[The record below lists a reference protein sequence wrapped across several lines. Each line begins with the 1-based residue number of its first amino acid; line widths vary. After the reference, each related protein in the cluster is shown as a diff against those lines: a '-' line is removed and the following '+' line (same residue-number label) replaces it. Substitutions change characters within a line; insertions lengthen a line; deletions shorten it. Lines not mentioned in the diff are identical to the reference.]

1 MKIMNTTFYYLGACF
16 LVCLAVRDSYE
27 LLKEAG
33 RIKEGNRPAFIVVF
47 LAMGTLWVSWFL
59 LCPEDPYRLGL
70 PSLILWV
77 GQLIAIMGTILAV
90 GALIQ
95 LRGLEGID
103 HLVTRGLFR
112 RLRHPMYLGFILWII
127 GWSTA
132 HDAAVALA
140 IGVPALA
147 SILWWRKLE
156 DRRLTR
162 QFGDAYRE
170 YKQST
175 WF

>member
-1 MKIMNTTFYYLGACF
+1 MNIPFQSLGACF
-16 LVCLAVRDSYE
+16 LACLAVRDTYE
-27 LLKEAG
+27 LLKESG
-33 RIKEGNRPAFIVVF
+33 RIRDGNRPAFIIVF
-47 LAMGTLWVSWFL
+47 FAMGGLWASWFL
-59 LCPEDPYRLGL
+59 LCPEDPNHLGL
-70 PSLILWV
+70 PVVVKMS
-77 GQLIAIMGTILAV
+77 GQLIAILGTLLAV

-103 HLVTRGLFR
+103 HLVTRGLFK

-127 GWSTA
+127 GWSLA
-132 HDAAVALA
+132 HDAATGLLL
-140 IGVPALA
+140 GVPALA
-147 SILWWRKLE
+147 SILWWRHLE
-156 DRRLTR
+156 DRRLGT